1 MERATKNLGI
11 LAACQTLLITNGVV
25 LAALNSLVGFSLANN
40 KSLATLPIATY
51 VIGGA
56 LATVPA
62 SLLMKQLGRRAGFM
76 IGATLGL
83 IGTLLCTFAV
93 SAANFWLFCIGTVII
108 GMYNAFGQYYRFAAT
123 EAAPDGFQSK
133 AISLVLA
140 GGLVGGVLGPESS
153 KLTKDLLGVPFM
165 GAYASLI
172 VFSLAALALAS
183 LIDIPRLPQAER
195 NEHGRPLAEI
205 ARQPVFIVAVL
216 AAAVAYGVMNLLM
229 SVTPLAMS
237 QHHHAYNDAA
247 FVIEWHVIAMFAP
260 SFVTASLAKRF
271 GVLNVM
277 LAGAA
282 LMFACISVALSGTA
296 MMNFWVALVLLG
308 VGWNFLYVGGTMLL
322 TQCCTAAERAKTQGV
337 NDFLIF
343 VAMAISSL
351 SSGAL
356 VHNAGWEILNYWAL
370 PFLALTAAGT
380 LWLASR
386 GTELRRPA

>member
-260 SFVTASLAKRF
+260 SFVTPSLAKRF

-343 VAMAISSL
+343 VAMATSSL